1 MAATRFGRYSNL
13 SRMGNEKAAVL
24 PEPAKQVSPN
34 EQNLN
39 TYTLAT
45 ATLPKTAVLLEVVR
59 EHAQQALDSE
69 QHKLD
74 PSLPD
79 LVEYTRSCFVRSC

>member
-1 MAATRFGRYSNL
+1 MAATRFGRYSSL

-39 TYTLAT
+39 TCTLAT
-45 ATLPKTAVLLEVVR
+45 ATLPKTAVLLGVVR
-59 EHAQQALDSE
+59 EHAQQALDNG
-69 QHKLD
+69 QHQLV
-74 PSLPD
+74 PILPN
-79 LVEYTRSCFVRSC
+79 LVEYTRSCFIRSC